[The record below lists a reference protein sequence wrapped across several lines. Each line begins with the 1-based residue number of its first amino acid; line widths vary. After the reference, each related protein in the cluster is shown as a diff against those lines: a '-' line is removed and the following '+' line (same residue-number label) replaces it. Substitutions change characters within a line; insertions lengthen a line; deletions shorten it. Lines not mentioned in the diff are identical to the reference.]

1 MTALGWWYLV
11 AVGIGAAIGGGVVYL
26 FCSNK
31 RNKSHYVTQTK
42 MYSPVSNSKRS
53 LVNHAEKINTN
64 ESNSAQVP

>member
-42 MYSPVSNSKRS
+42 MYSPVSNSK
-53 LVNHAEKINTN
+53 K
-64 ESNSAQVP
+64 ESCKSCRKN

>member
-42 MYSPVSNSKRS
+42 VYSPINDS
-53 LVNHAEKINTN
+53 EK
-64 ESNSAQVP
+64 ESCKSCRKN